1 MSKGQYVCQR
11 AAHTIIAEIGHM
23 RVSGDA
29 LGAINLFIDE
39 FLALLLMT
47 SRSVDLVHLKTA
59 VLHLLP
65 HSLGKNALVE
75 AELVLK
81 QQVEERQTEYDFSSY
96 EKMRTLNG
104 QQFPQDQL
112 IPLLQVACA
121 DYCTLTADDTNSDSK
136 STINNSNN
144 VAIPPVV
151 VIYVTAI
158 VEHIAEYLLNAVA
171 MTADGASAEHIRVQ
185 EVLLSL
191 LEDPQLNN
199 LFQRMNLKSKL
210 EKRVSTHPTMNTNIS
225 CYSNDHS
232 LLPTPTPSPVTVR
245 STQQFSEHR
254 RNSNTST
261 TSTYNQ
267 RDDYSPDISF
277 NEFLESADDDEPR
290 AVSSSIFSIRSSE
303 SFNDRPLSVMSN
315 GTVKSSGS
323 KSRFNFFGKKEKRS
337 SISLNFSSTSS
348 TSKRSMGTSSAI
360 ASPTTPSFQSIAS
373 PTSNDFDDLIRSGKT
388 KKVSLTPNR
397 LTSIEVK
404 EDKSN
409 DVTPWEKFNDNSLS
423 TKPARTKK
431 RSTALPLDSTP
442 PPPLP
447 PLPRMHRE
455 TSQQMSAIPQSD
467 SSPPLTPASSVASR
481 PSQRSIHSIIYE
493 ERSTN
498 SLKSSS
504 SLLDD
509 LSSTEDSNSLK
520 RNPSKMSNSSSL
532 YNNSSSSR
540 HNNSS
545 QFTEEENKAVKLRFE
560 RPSSMVMKRAS
571 MGSRPPSFHENVLM
585 DANGSILLAA
595 AGSEIS
601 GNKSTFD
608 NLRQEYERKLVGPK
622 SPRMN
627 KKLASLDINEE
638 EPSMIYVVPSNNNS
652 RSTAVGSTRTSV
664 NKTRTT
670 MDRGCQTDPIP
681 LHTLIQQHQ
690 HHHIV
695 EEEEEQEAEEEWFI
709 EEEEW
714 EDQAEEEKSVVDW
727 LLGNA

>member
-1 MSKGQYVCQR
+1 MMDLIVNAS
-11 AAHTIIAEIGHM
+11 IFIA
-23 RVSGDA
+23 
-29 LGAINLFIDE
+29 
-39 FLALLLMT
+39 
-47 SRSVDLVHLKTA
+47 
-59 VLHLLP
+59 
-65 HSLGKNALVE
+65 
-75 AELVLK
+75 
-81 QQVEERQTEYDFSSY
+81 
-96 EKMRTLNG
+96 
-104 QQFPQDQL
+104 
-112 IPLLQVACA
+112 
-121 DYCTLTADDTNSDSK
+121 
-136 STINNSNN
+136 
-144 VAIPPVV
+144 
-151 VIYVTAI
+151 
-158 VEHIAEYLLNAVA
+158 
-171 MTADGASAEHIRVQ
+171 
-185 EVLLSL
+185 
-191 LEDPQLNN
+191 
-199 LFQRMNLKSKL
+199 
-210 EKRVSTHPTMNTNIS
+210 
-225 CYSNDHS
+225 
-232 LLPTPTPSPVTVR
+232 
-245 STQQFSEHR
+245 
-254 RNSNTST
+254 
-261 TSTYNQ
+261 TYNQ

-337 SISLNFSSTSS
+337 SISLNFSSASS

-423 TKPARTKK
+423 TKPTRTKK
-431 RSTALPLDSTP
+431 RSTALPLDNTP

-447 PLPRMHRE
+447 PLPRLHRE
-455 TSQQMSAIPQSD
+455 ISQQMPVIPQSD

-493 ERSTN
+493 ERSSN

-509 LSSTEDSNSLK
+509 LSSAEDGTSLK

-545 QFTEEENKAVKLRFE
+545 QFAEEENKAVKLRFE

-585 DANGSILLAA
+585 DPNGNILLAA
-595 AGSEIS
+595 AAAAGSES
-601 GNKSTFD
+601 NGNKSAFD

-627 KKLASLDINEE
+627 KKMASLDINEE
-638 EPSMIYVVPSNNNS
+638 EPSMIYVVPSTINS
-652 RSTAVGSTRTSV
+652 RPTAVGSTRTSV
-664 NKTRTT
+664 NKTRIT

-681 LHTLIQQHQ
+681 LHTLIQQH
-690 HHHIV
+690 HRHHIV

>member
-1 MSKGQYVCQR
+1 M
-11 AAHTIIAEIGHM
+11 
-23 RVSGDA
+23 
-29 LGAINLFIDE
+29 FIDE
-39 FLALLLMT
+39 FLVLLLMT

-59 VLHLLP
+59 VVQLLP

-75 AELVLK
+75 AELELK
-81 QQVEERQTEYDFSSY
+81 QQVEQQQVEYDFTSY
-96 EKMRTLNG
+96 EKMRTLTG

-112 IPLLQVACA
+112 ISLLQVACA
-121 DYCTLTADDTNSDSK
+121 DYCTLTSDDTNNNSK
-136 STINNSNN
+136 SAINNSNN
-144 VAIPPVV
+144 VVIPPVV

-158 VEHIAEYLLNAVA
+158 VEHIAEYVLNSVA
-171 MTADGASAEHIRVQ
+171 MTADGADAEHIRVQ
-185 EVLLSL
+185 EVLVSL

-199 LFQRMNLKSKL
+199 LFQRMNLKTKL
-210 EKRVSTHPTMNTNIS
+210 EKRVSTHPTMNTNINS
-225 CYSNDHS
+225 YS

-245 STQQFSEHR
+245 SPQQQFSQQR
-254 RNSNTST
+254 RDSHTSNTST
-261 TSTYNQ
+261 YHQ

-290 AVSSSIFSIRSSE
+290 AVPSSIFSIRSSE

-348 TSKRSMGTSSAI
+348 SKRSMGTSSAI
-360 ASPTTPSFQSIAS
+360 TSPTAPSFQSITS
-373 PTSNDFDDLIRSGKT
+373 PISNDFDDLIRSGKT

-409 DVTPWEKFNDNSLS
+409 EVTPWEKFNSSS
-423 TKPARTKK
+423 TSSKPTRTKK
-431 RSTALPLDSTP
+431 RSTALPVDNTP

-447 PLPRMHRE
+447 PLPRLHRE
-455 TSQQMSAIPQSD
+455 VSQQIPVIPQSD

-481 PSQRSIHSIIYE
+481 PSQRSRHSIIYE
-493 ERSTN
+493 ERSAN

-504 SLLDD
+504 SHLDD
-509 LSSTEDSNSLK
+509 LLTTEDSTSLK

-532 YNNSSSSR
+532 YSNNSSSR
-540 HNNSS
+540 QINNNSS
-545 QFTEEENKAVKLRFE
+545 LVAEEENKAVKLRFE

-585 DANGSILLAA
+585 DSNGNMLLAAAAA
-595 AGSEIS
+595 AGSENS
-601 GNKSTFD
+601 GRSKSS
-608 NLRQEYERKLVGPK
+608 RI
-622 SPRMN
+622 N
-627 KKLASLDINEE
+627 KKMASLDVNEE
-638 EPSMIYVVPSNNNS
+638 EPSMIYVVPSVNS
-652 RSTAVGSTRTSV
+652 RATIIGSPSRTTV
-664 NKTRTT
+664 NKPRTT

-681 LHTLIQQHQ
+681 LHTLIQQHH
-690 HHHIV
+690 HHHIL